1 MAKYYY
7 QFMQGRQPSCHNR
20 RRYSCRVGLK
30 EHRAAGKKGRALR
43 QQKRRVGFRAIAYLF
58 TFVVIL
64 YVTVF
69 MNTPYIVY
77 RPGSAS
83 EVAPMIKVEN
93 ADKDE
98 NGTFMMTT
106 VSASYANV
114 ALLIASVFNSNSEV
128 VLKETRLG
136 DKTEQEYAAEQVYY
150 MNSSQSFAV
159 QAAYHAAD
167 VPYEDVVDYLYVF
180 SVPDTGNQEQFQPG
194 DKILSVEDQ
203 HISDPAAL
211 SALLSSR
218 KIGDQVAV
226 VLQRDGKEVKEQVKL
241 VEVKDKDTAAVK
253 PGLGVVIGAV
263 QKVEPKVSG
272 KAVSFVDTNVG
283 GPSAG
288 LMFTME
294 IYNQLT
300 PGDLTKGHR
309 IAGTGTVDADG
320 KVGAIGGVKHKIVA
334 ADREK
339 AEVFFVPT
347 ANYEEAKARA
357 DKIGTAMKLVPVSTL
372 DEALKYMEELP
383 VTP

>member
-1 MAKYYY
+1 M
-7 QFMQGRQPSCHNR
+7 RQ
-20 RRYSCRVGLK
+20 L
-30 EHRAAGKKGRALR
+30 
-43 QQKRRVGFRAIAYLF
+43 KRRVGFRATAYLF

-64 YVTVF
+64 YVAVF

-77 RPGSAS
+77 QPGSAS
-83 EVAPMIKVEN
+83 EVAPMIQVQN

-98 NGTFMMTT
+98 KGTFMMTT

-114 ALLIASVFNSNSEV
+114 ALLVASVFNSNAEV

-150 MNSSQSFAV
+150 MNSSQSYAV

-167 VPYEDVVDYLYVF
+167 IPYKDVVDYLYVF
-180 SVPDTGNQEQFQPG
+180 SVPVTGNQEQFKPG
-194 DKILSVEDQ
+194 DKIISVEGQ
-203 HISDPAAL
+203 TIPDPDAL
-211 SALLSSR
+211 SKLLSTR
-218 KIGDQVAV
+218 KIGDPAVV
-226 VLQRDGKEVKEQVKL
+226 VLQREGKKVEETVKL
-241 VEVKDKDTAAVK
+241 VEVKNQQTGVVK

-263 QKVEPKVSG
+263 QKVKPEMEG
-272 KAVSFVDTNVG
+272 KMVSFVNTDVG

-309 IAGTGTVDADG
+309 VAGTGTIDPDG

-334 ADREK
+334 ADRK
-339 AEVFFVPT
+339 GAEIFFVPVQ
-347 ANYEEAKARA
+347 NYEEAKAKA
-357 DKIGTAMKLVPVSTL
+357 DKIGTDMKLVPVSTL
-372 DEALKYMEELP
+372 ADALKYMQELP
-383 VTP
+383 VKS